1 MNRHLNNTLH
11 LKLRNVG
18 RHTALKLSPHIVFV
32 FLSDPSALLD
42 RTILFCH
49 TLGGDW
55 GTVSQR
61 GTEVRLWPD
70 TLHRWKDIPLKAFL
84 REAGLFTFPPVTVCL
99 MKKKKKRLPPGL
111 LSLGNNAQKKAFLL
125 YFLLYLFPFHVPAP
139 VFRFL
144 RNRTSEAYLESGY
157 LIYQSGSISSVLLKF
172 GSIALS
178 KLIIL
183 VIWRERE

>member
-1 MNRHLNNTLH
+1 MFEQALNTLH

-84 REAGLFTFPPVTVCL
+84 REAGLFTFPPVTVRL
-99 MKKKKKRLPPGL
+99 MKKKKKDCLLGFWVLVTMLKKKLSFYTFSCIFSHFMYLP
-111 LSLGNNAQKKAFLL
+111 L
-125 YFLLYLFPFHVPAP
+125 YSDF
-139 VFRFL
+139 
-144 RNRTSEAYLESGY
+144 SGTEP
-157 LIYQSGSISSVLLKF
+157 LKH
-172 GSIALS
+172 I
-178 KLIIL
+178 
-183 VIWRERE
+183 

>member
-1 MNRHLNNTLH
+1 MEGHPFKSLLMGSRLIYI
-11 LKLRNVG
+11 
-18 RHTALKLSPHIVFV
+18 SS
-32 FLSDPSALLD
+32 SDSSFD
-42 RTILFCH
+42 
-49 TLGGDW
+49 
-55 GTVSQR
+55 
-61 GTEVRLWPD
+61 E
-70 TLHRWKDIPLKAFL
+70 
-84 REAGLFTFPPVTVCL
+84 
-99 MKKKKKRLPPGL
+99 KKKKRLPPGL